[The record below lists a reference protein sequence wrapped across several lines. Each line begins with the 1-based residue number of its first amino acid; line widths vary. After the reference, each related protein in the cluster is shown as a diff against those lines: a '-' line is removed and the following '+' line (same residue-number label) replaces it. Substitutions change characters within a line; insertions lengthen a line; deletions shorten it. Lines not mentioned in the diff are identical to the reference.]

1 MSDSFTIQMN
11 RLHDPD
17 YEWDNVYPLNEW
29 TLVDYKNMFKFISEG
44 YLVQSDDNVG
54 FVINE
59 EWGCDPMW
67 EVEMIKHI
75 DETGKET
82 IYTFDEFFDNGHYS
96 SDTNEDNIEMIN
108 DWCDKHNVGGGVFLS
123 TKRKVRKIERLKA
136 ALEISEAVEK
146 FMKDCD
152 DIDERIKAHWREG
165 KVIDGKW
172 VNDVEEDED
181 EDNWEYSGK
190 DGLWLN
196 NGEPEC
202 RMCGRQGYSMACREC
217 DICGKFNGVGGGDCE
232 CICED

>member
-108 DWCDKHNVGGGVFLS
+108 DWCDKHNVGGS
-123 TKRKVRKIERLKA
+123 CET
-136 ALEISEAVEK
+136 
-146 FMKDCD
+146 
-152 DIDERIKAHWREG
+152 
-165 KVIDGKW
+165 DG
-172 VNDVEEDED
+172 EEDNCPHCGDDRGDHDISDRNRLIPCESD
-181 EDNWEYSGK
+181 GEGEFELKQSWQGWE
-190 DGLWLN
+190 LRW
-196 NGEPEC
+196 
-202 RMCGRQGYSMACREC
+202 
-217 DICGKFNGVGGGDCE
+217 
-232 CICED
+232 